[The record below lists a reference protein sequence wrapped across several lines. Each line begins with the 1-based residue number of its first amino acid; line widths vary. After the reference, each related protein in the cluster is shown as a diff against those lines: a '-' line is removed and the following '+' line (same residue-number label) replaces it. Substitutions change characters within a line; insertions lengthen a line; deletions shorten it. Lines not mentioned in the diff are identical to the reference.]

1 MIASLHSGGVPTS
14 HFAGGGTPPFCLAD
28 LARCSVIFDVKRRKQ
43 EKALTGTCHNVN
55 LKNNFISFDLKMKMN
70 QLSICVAQLH
80 KNDQQTTCNLSIET
94 KAGVGYNRIKQK
106 RTPPKQ
112 KAEGDAEIQTPSVVG
127 KELDP
132 DGKD

>member
-1 MIASLHSGGVPTS
+1 M
-14 HFAGGGTPPFCLAD
+14 
-28 LARCSVIFDVKRRKQ
+28 
-43 EKALTGTCHNVN
+43 
-55 LKNNFISFDLKMKMN
+55 
-70 QLSICVAQLH
+70 
-80 KNDQQTTCNLSIET
+80 ET
-94 KAGVGYNRIKQK
+94 KAGVGYNKIKQK

>member
-1 MIASLHSGGVPTS
+1 M
-14 HFAGGGTPPFCLAD
+14 
-28 LARCSVIFDVKRRKQ
+28 
-43 EKALTGTCHNVN
+43 TGMCHNVN
-55 LKNNFISFDLKMKMN
+55 LKNNFISFDLKMKMK
-70 QLSICVAQLH
+70 QLSIYVTQLH
-80 KNDQQTTCNLSIET
+80 KNNQQTTCNLSMEI
-94 KAGVGYNRIKQK
+94 KAGVGYNKIKQK

>member
-1 MIASLHSGGVPTS
+1 MQRDFRREAPETGKSSDRNVLRYKFKNGVNT
-14 HFAGGGTPPFCLAD
+14 
-28 LARCSVIFDVKRRKQ
+28 
-43 EKALTGTCHNVN
+43 
-55 LKNNFISFDLKMKMN
+55 FDLNLQTK
-70 QLSICVAQLH
+70 QSSICMIELH

-94 KAGVGYNRIKQK
+94 KAGVGYNKIKQK

-112 KAEGDAEIQTPSVVG
+112 KAEGDAKIQPPSVVG

>member
-1 MIASLHSGGVPTS
+1 
-14 HFAGGGTPPFCLAD
+14 
-28 LARCSVIFDVKRRKQ
+28 
-43 EKALTGTCHNVN
+43 VN
-55 LKNNFISFDLKMKMN
+55 LKNNFISFALKMQMKR
-70 QLSICVAQLH
+70 LSMYVTQLH
-80 KNDQQTTCNLSIET
+80 KNNQQTTCNLSIET
-94 KAGVGYNRIKQK
+94 KTGVGYNKIKQK

>member
-1 MIASLHSGGVPTS
+1 LRAAARRL
-14 HFAGGGTPPFCLAD
+14 FCLAA
-28 LARCSVIFDVKRRKQ
+28 LTRYSGIFQREVPETGKP
-43 EKALTGTCHNVN
+43 LTGTCHNVN
-55 LKNNFISFDLKMKMN
+55 LKNNFISFDLKTKMK

-94 KAGVGYNRIKQK
+94 KAGVGYNKIKQK